1 MIGLIHILKRLPNLS
16 REEFRQYWRETHG
29 PLVVK
34 HTQSLGISRYIQDHK
49 IEDPI
54 NDVQKKILG
63 VQDLYDGIDEL
74 WWNFRAE
81 PGKALTSP
89 EGKQAYQELVEDERE
104 FIDFSNSALA
114 FEVEVPYINS
124 TEKIVARE
132 KSNILKRTGVFR
144 KLPNLSVAEA
154 QLYWRTDHAT
164 LLLPFMSATH
174 VLRYIQLHVIE
185 HPLIDSLRAMHGNM
199 GEPFEGTSAI
209 WIDRSLTAPVE
220 ATPEYKRAYQDIVFA
235 DRRNLVDLKRG
246 SIWVN
251 KEYVFIDKCYPD
263 VLSL

>member
-16 REEFRQYWRETHG
+16 QEEFRQYWRETHG

-114 FEVEVPYINS
+114 FVVEVPHINS
-124 TEKIVARE
+124 AEKIVARE
-132 KSNILKRTGVFR
+132 KSSVLKRTGIVR

-164 LLLPFMSATH
+164 LIRSFNPVTR

-185 HPLIDSLRAMHGNM
+185 HPLIDSLRAMHANKM
-199 GEPFEGTSAI
+199 GEPFEGIVTG
-209 WIDRSLTAPVE
+209 WIDRLLTAAAEV
-220 ATPEYKRAYQDIVFA
+220 TPEYKSAYLDIVK
-235 DRRNLVDLKRG
+235 DERNFIDLPRG
-246 SIWVN
+246 GMWVN
-251 KEYVFIDKCYPD
+251 KEYVFVDKW
-263 VLSL
+263 